1 MVELTPGGV
10 RRRRWDS
17 KDPAA
22 LPHIVSSLPDSFP
35 TSNYLPMVSPG
46 QTHLRITSNRKAIG
60 PGETMR
66 IWHRSFLIVPNAFDR
81 MVSLDTMD
89 YFPYMFP
96 LKKSELI

>member
-35 TSNYLPMVSPG
+35 SSDRLPMV
-46 QTHLRITSNRKAIG
+46 
-60 PGETMR
+60 
-66 IWHRSFLIVPNAFDR
+66 
-81 MVSLDTMD
+81 
-89 YFPYMFP
+89 FPWFP
-96 LKKSELI
+96 LTPWIIFHICSLLKIGADLINAAFAAGNN

>member
-35 TSNYLPMVSPG
+35 PSNYLPMVSP
-46 QTHLRITSNRKAIG
+46 RA
-60 PGETMR
+60 
-66 IWHRSFLIVPNAFDR
+66 NAFENNIKQKGHR
-81 MVSLDTMD
+81 TR
-89 YFPYMFP
+89 
-96 LKKSELI
+96 